1 MNMPRNVDASYSPIG
16 KSNQNI
22 AFIQANWHQDIVAQ
36 GRESFLQEVERQ
48 TGSTQQVDIF
58 DVPGSYEIPLLAK
71 RLSETQNY
79 AVIVAAGFVVDG
91 GIYRHEFVASAV
103 IDAMMR
109 LQLDTGVPI
118 ISMVL
123 TPKNFNDHPEHI
135 QFFSEHFKSKGR
147 ETAVACLGTLQNL
160 NQISNRPAA

>member
-1 MNMPRNVDASYSPIG
+1 MPRNIDASYSPMG

-22 AFIQANWHQDIVAQ
+22 AFIGANWHQDIVAQ
-36 GRESFLQEVERQ
+36 GRISFLEEVERQ
-48 TGSTQQVDIF
+48 TGSTKQVDIF

-71 RLSETQNY
+71 RLSETRNY

-91 GIYRHEFVASAV
+91 GIYRHEFVANAV

-135 QFFSEHFKSKGR
+135 QFFSEHFKTKGR
-147 ETAVACLGTLQNL
+147 EAAVACLNTLQNL
-160 NQISNRPAA
+160 TLISNRPAA